1 MAHKLPRLSK
11 SILDLP
17 QLITASKFEEIASFL
32 EDRNDGIY
40 EAANHAAKLYNDDEG
55 KYGSSDLVEGS
66 VGVLRVEGPT
76 TYKKTGWEAYCGGCS
91 YQGLLEQME
100 EITSNKDVKK
110 ILMSVNSGG
119 GEAYRAFQC
128 ARDLRKKADAA
139 GVKIYAYVDGM
150 AASAGYALASA
161 AHEVIMN
168 PDAECGSI
176 GVVVRL
182 VNQNK
187 RLEEEGITVK
197 YITAGASKVPF
208 ADDGTYRP
216 DYISD
221 IQTKIDSLYTNFVE
235 HVADMRNISADVV
248 RGTDAKMF
256 TSSDCLRLGLV
267 DKVME
272 GEEFYTYLSE
282 TSETEIN
289 EDSLSPP
296 PKEDTVNI
304 KPKSKLITQQKDT
317 ELMSAELQV
326 DPSEF
331 AKLQAQMEK
340 QSAMLAA
347 YAAKE
352 TQLATEKLSAQ
363 LDTTPFLTECKE
375 PLLSFF
381 MSADVNEDHKSLMN
395 SVIAA
400 AQASNEATM
409 AEAVAMGVE
418 AQTKVDA
425 AEAEKETI
433 KKEFSSQLSSP
444 TKPELS
450 KSDLASTLKANVAA
464 AKAKNK

>member
-1 MAHKLPRLSK
+1 M
-11 SILDLP
+11 
-17 QLITASKFEEIASFL
+17 
-32 EDRNDGIY
+32 
-40 EAANHAAKLYNDDEG
+40 
-55 KYGSSDLVEGS
+55 
-66 VGVLRVEGPT
+66 
-76 TYKKTGWEAYCGGCS
+76 
-91 YQGLLEQME
+91 
-100 EITSNKDVKK
+100 
-110 ILMSVNSGG
+110 
-119 GEAYRAFQC
+119 
-128 ARDLRKKADAA
+128 LRKSSCRSDAA

-221 IQTKIDSLYTNFVE
+221 IQIKIDSLYTNFVE

-282 TSETEIN
+282 TPETEIN
-289 EDSLSPP
+289 ADSLSPP

-304 KPKSKLITQQKDT
+304 KPNSNIITQQKDT
-317 ELMSAELQV
+317 ELMTAELQV

-331 AKLQAQMEK
+331 AKLKAQMEK

-363 LDTTPFLTECKE
+363 LDTTPFLANCKE
-375 PLLSFF
+375 SLLSFF
-381 MSADVNEDHKSLMN
+381 MSSDVNEDHKSLMN

-409 AEAVAMGVE
+409 AEAVAIGVE
-418 AQTKVDA
+418 AQTKVDT
-425 AEAEKETI
+425 AEAEKEAI
-433 KKEFSSQLSSP
+433 KKEFGVKVSSDASP
-444 TKPELS
+444 EFNKE
-450 KSDLASTLKANVAA
+450 DLAAVLKANI
-464 AKAKNK
+464 AKTKANK